1 MSPEQ
6 VRSPL
11 ELVTVQPLAPE
22 PPAKRTSPVEEAP
35 METVPEVPASM
46 VKLVAAVETEMAG
59 VTPVKL
65 KLPPREVKLAP
76 ETVKVLSRV
85 AAPCKVKAPGVV
97 VEPIVLMEESPEPK
111 VLVVPA
117 PVARVVLPEEVRVVK
132 APVPGVVAPMEGK
145 LAAPVPAMFHWA
157 SVIATSAAAWPIAIE
172 SAPVAPVPIAMVSTS
187 VPVPILIARAMSVE
201 PRFKVVAALARLKV
215 AEVVVRSPP
224 FKARSSAVV
233 TRPAWVTEKLVE
245 VIRLVPKVPE
255 RLRPLVMLAP
265 VILMASVTVSWLPVA
280 VSLLARSSK
289 AETVASVEE
298 ESFWAKAMRAAVSVL
313 PAMEVAWVN

>member
-1 MSPEQ
+1 MES
-6 VRSPL
+6 
-11 ELVTVQPLAPE
+11 AP
-22 PPAKRTSPVEEAP
+22 
-35 METVPEVPASM
+35 
-46 VKLVAAVETEMAG
+46 
-59 VTPVKL
+59 
-65 KLPPREVKLAP
+65 
-76 ETVKVLSRV
+76 
-85 AAPCKVKAPGVV
+85 
-97 VEPIVLMEESPEPK
+97 
-111 VLVVPA
+111 
-117 PVARVVLPEEVRVVK
+117 
-132 APVPGVVAPMEGK
+132 
-145 LAAPVPAMFHWA
+145 AAPVP
-157 SVIATSAAAWPIAIE
+157 IE
-172 SAPVAPVPIAMVSTS
+172 MVSTS

-265 VILMASVTVSWLPVA
+265 VILIASVTVSWLPVA

-298 ESFWAKAMRAAVSVL
+298 ESFWARAILAAVSVL
-313 PAMEVAWVN
+313 PAM